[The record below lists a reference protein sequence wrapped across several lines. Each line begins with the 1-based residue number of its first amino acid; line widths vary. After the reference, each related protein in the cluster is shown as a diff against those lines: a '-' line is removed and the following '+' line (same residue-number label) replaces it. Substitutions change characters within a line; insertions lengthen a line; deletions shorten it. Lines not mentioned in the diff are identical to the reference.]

1 VGWGGAECGGRE
13 DGVGWWARWWGL
25 LGEGGHLLLRAH
37 SACLRVCPPPCHP
50 PSPTLQVVRDTQI
63 DCALAELYHRGK
75 NTERSVAAVQQAEA
89 LQSVFMRLNEMED
102 HLTLVQQVRGRGR
115 GCCCCC
121 REEGGGGGEGRPGR
135 RGGAPA
141 DTGAP
146 ACLPTRVL
154 RLQGAAKHVELRQDQ
169 HTLKNN
175 DLNYIRQVWGKR
187 VYSCCEGPACRAGH
201 CSAAQWSGGGSAM
214 GQRVVRTVFCCRRS
228 HSTRLPPA
236 PRLLSHLAPPAGPRL
251 RW

>member
-1 VGWGGAECGGRE
+1 MGWAGGWDSQG
-13 DGVGWWARWWGL
+13 
-25 LGEGGHLLLRAH
+25 GEGCWACPY
-37 SACLRVCPPPCHP
+37 SACLLDCPTTLAVPLPPP
-50 PSPTLQVVRDTQI
+50 LQVVRDTQI

-75 NTERSVAAVQQAEA
+75 NTERSLAAVQQAEA

-135 RGGAPA
+135 RGEHRLTRARL
-141 DTGAP
+141 P

-175 DLNYIRQVWGKR
+175 DLNYIRQVWGR
-187 VYSCCEGPACRAGH
+187 GVYSCCEGPACRAGH
-201 CSAAQWSGGGSAM
+201 CSAAQWSVGGSAM